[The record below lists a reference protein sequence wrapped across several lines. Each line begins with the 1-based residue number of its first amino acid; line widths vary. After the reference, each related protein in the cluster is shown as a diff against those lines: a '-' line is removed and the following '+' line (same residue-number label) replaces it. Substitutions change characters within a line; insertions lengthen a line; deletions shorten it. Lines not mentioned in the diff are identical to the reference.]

1 MGQLHFDHV
10 SVDRDDA
17 DVERGLGVAP
27 LEEAGRLAQDQPDGR
42 EEGEEVAAEPE
53 KKERERKLIIK
64 KVKTIYFAV
73 LASFRGNITR
83 GKKEKFRRLLVEYGT
98 LILRVSV
105 MSSAVRLTQ
114 HLQLPSQSI

>member
-1 MGQLHFDHV
+1 MEGFFRNCLIFTLFGREVGREMGQLHFDHV

-53 KKERERKLIIK
+53 RKRRGRE
-64 KVKTIYFAV
+64 
-73 LASFRGNITR
+73 N
-83 GKKEKFRRLLVEYGT
+83 
-98 LILRVSV
+98 
-105 MSSAVRLTQ
+105 
-114 HLQLPSQSI
+114 